1 MGPADHAAKYT
12 YFGLEHLPWA
22 KWASSPLSHILQ
34 SGGYP
39 SIGSTGPPN
48 AIDHLEHWSSLEK
61 DADKQKRYIDAASIL
76 IAAVTPPCNWK
87 TYLSAVATSPNLARH
102 NLAPSAA
109 PPARAD
115 PGQKKRAR
123 PSTPDDERFAE
134 FEAQEAQEAKEA
146 LAAKEDQKNAE
157 IRAAKEKI
165 IRAVMCTACDRQWVI
180 EVAKDK
186 KKSKDTC
193 KSCSKIIEGGQILF
207 KWCPF
212 SGGMMLYDSE
222 CAVRTHEVSPS
233 TIKRKCGLT
242 STQVTEL
249 HQLMEST
256 SVNSADKENQHH
268 PLEAAKENDAENI
281 HLHPPKARECIIG
294 PHIFKNRWGT
304 PSVGALAT
312 TSLHSL
318 WAELWVTLARS
329 SLLRCSD

>member
-1 MGPADHAAKYT
+1 MQVTIWH
-12 YFGLEHLPWA
+12 HLP
-22 KWASSPLSHILQ
+22 H
-34 SGGYP
+34 
-39 SIGSTGPPN
+39 
-48 AIDHLEHWSSLEK
+48 HLHG
-61 DADKQKRYIDAASIL
+61 L
-76 IAAVTPPCNWK
+76 IQDRR
-87 TYLSAVATSPNLARH
+87 SAR
-102 NLAPSAA
+102 
-109 PPARAD
+109 
-115 PGQKKRAR
+115 G

-256 SVNSADKENQHH
+256 SVNSADKENQHL
-268 PLEAAKENDAENI
+268 PLEAAKENDSENI
-281 HLHPPKARECIIG
+281 HLHPPKASECIIG